1 MCNTYLSMFWKDL
14 FGSGVW
20 LKKDLVS
27 LAATLPDKYKVVVCL
42 ISTHVQC
49 TMVDPLNPNINIY
62 ILHTVIHTFPKVLT
76 RRTCLT
82 ISSFFS

>member
-20 LKKDLVS
+20 LKKDLV
-27 LAATLPDKYKVVVCL
+27 AFAVTLPDYYKVLVFL
-42 ISTHVQC
+42 MSTHVQC
-49 TMVDPLNPNINIY
+49 TMVDPLNLNINIF

>member
-1 MCNTYLSMFWKDL
+1 MFWKDL

-27 LAATLPDKYKVVVCL
+27 FAVTLPDYYKVVVCL
-42 ISTHVQC
+42 MSTHVQC
-49 TMVDPLNPNINIY
+49 TMVDPLNPTISMYIPHTAIY
-62 ILHTVIHTFPKVLT
+62 TFPKVLT

-82 ISSFFS
+82 ISSIFS